1 MTETKTKHDGADDV
15 PARATKPPPATH
27 TMRDALRLIGR
38 FWPLTLF
45 ATAMGCIGGFS
56 TAWLLAAVNDGLHAV
71 GGVSGRTAWAFV
83 GLCAL
88 TVGGNL
94 VAGLANSVV
103 GQNVIA
109 ALRKDI
115 ASRIVCA
122 PLAAI
127 EQYRVHRLL
136 ATLNGDIDTISAFTF
151 NFSSYAIALALTLGC
166 VVYLLVLSPVLF
178 ALAAFAIFAGLM
190 MARWAR
196 SGWKRY
202 YDKVRDAQDDLQKQY
217 RSITEGA
224 KELRMNR
231 SRRRR
236 VYAVQLGGAVDLIAR
251 LKTRAMSLYWVHE
264 SLSSVLFFV
273 VIGLMMVLQH
283 RLGVA
288 SPVLSGFV
296 ITLLYVKGPVQQLS
310 SALPALGQAQVSFR
324 RIAELSAEFEN
335 NEPDL
340 LIDAPDTPLPAFE
353 TLALRHASY
362 AFPAPAG
369 ARGFTLGP
377 VDLEVK
383 RGEIVF
389 IVGENGCGKTTLIKL
404 LLGLYAP
411 QEGALLLNGEPVM
424 HADTDAY
431 RQLFSAVFADYFLF
445 DDFVTDNAADMQ
457 RARDTLARL
466 EIAHKVGVENGAF
479 TTTDLS
485 TGQRKRLA
493 LVQAMLEARPIM
505 MLDEWA
511 ADQDPT
517 FRRVFYR
524 EFLPELKRMGRTVIA
539 ISHDD
544 RFFDAADRVVRV
556 SDGRIVGITG
566 RQHGRAVPMAGASAA

>member
-1 MTETKTKHDGADDV
+1 MTRTRHDT
-15 PARATKPPPATH
+15 ARAGRASVAQPVRATH
-27 TMRDALRLIGR
+27 ALREALRLIGR

-56 TAWLLAAVNDGLHAV
+56 TAWLLAAVNDGLHATD
-71 GGVSGRTAWAFV
+71 GVDARTAWAFV

-94 VAGLANSVV
+94 VAGIANSAV
-103 GQNVIA
+103 GQKIIA

-127 EQYRVHRLL
+127 EHYRVHRLL
-136 ATLNGDIDTISAFTF
+136 ATLNDDIDTVSAFTF
-151 NFSSYAIALALTLGC
+151 SFSSYAIAFALTLGC
-166 VVYLLVLSPVLF
+166 IVYLLLLSPVLF
-178 ALAAFAIFAGLM
+178 GLAAFAILAGLL

-196 SGWKRY
+196 NGWSRY
-202 YDKVRDAQDDLQKQY
+202 YEQVRDAQDDLQKQY

-231 SRRRR
+231 DRRRR
-236 VYAVQLGGAVDLIAR
+236 VYSAQLGGAVDLIAQ
-251 LKTRAMSLYWVHE
+251 LKTRAMNLYWVHE
-264 SLSSVLFFV
+264 STSSVLFFV
-273 VIGLMMVLQH
+273 VIGLMVMLQH

-288 SPVLSGFV
+288 SQVVSGFV

-310 SALPALGQAQVSFR
+310 SALPALSQAQVSFR
-324 RIAELSAEFEN
+324 RIAELTAQFGN
-335 NEPDL
+335 NEQNLLANAAGSPPPD
-340 LIDAPDTPLPAFE
+340 FE
-353 TLALRHASY
+353 TLTLRGASY

-369 ARGFTLGP
+369 GRGFTLGP
-377 VDLEVK
+377 LDLEVK

-389 IVGENGCGKTTLIKL
+389 IVGENGCGKTTLVKL
-404 LLGLYAP
+404 LLGLYEP
-411 QEGALLLNGEPVM
+411 QKGELLLNGEVVTR
-424 HADTDAY
+424 AGADAY

-445 DDFVTDNAADMQ
+445 DDFVTDSDADL
-457 RARDTLARL
+457 RLAHDALTQL
-466 EIAHKVGVENGAF
+466 EIAHKVSVENGAF

-493 LVQAMLEARPIM
+493 LVQAMLEARPVI

-524 EFLPELKRMGRTVIA
+524 ELLPKLKRMGRTVIA

-556 SDGRIVGITG
+556 SGGRVVAITDGRYGSP
-566 RQHGRAVPMAGASAA
+566 VPEAPAGA

>member
-1 MTETKTKHDGADDV
+1 MSDTKHDGA
-15 PARATKPPPATH
+15 ARAAQASPALH
-27 TMRDALRLIGR
+27 VMRDALRLIGR

-45 ATAMGCIGGFS
+45 ATVMGCIGGFS
-56 TAWLLAAVNDGLHAV
+56 TAWLLAAVNDGLHEA
-71 GGVSGRTAWAFV
+71 GGVSERTAWSFV
-83 GLCAL
+83 GLCVL

-103 GQNVIA
+103 GQKVIA

-115 ASRIVCA
+115 SSRIVCA

-127 EQYRVHRLL
+127 ENYRVHRLL

-166 VVYLLVLSPVLF
+166 IVYLLVLSPVLF
-178 ALAAFAIFAGLM
+178 GLAAFAIFAGLL

-196 SGWKRY
+196 RGWNRY

-231 SRRRR
+231 GRRRR
-236 VYAVQLGGAVDLIAR
+236 VFAAQLGGAVDLIAS
-251 LKTRAMSLYWVHE
+251 LKTRAMSLFWVHE
-264 SLSSVLFFV
+264 STSSVLFFV
-273 VIGLMMVLQH
+273 VIGLMVVLQH

-288 SPVLSGFV
+288 SSVVSGFV

-310 SALPALGQAQVSFR
+310 SALPALGQAQVSFK
-324 RIAELSAEFEN
+324 RIAELSAEFRN

-340 LIDAPDTPLPAFE
+340 LIDAPDAPLPAFE
-353 TLALRHASY
+353 SLALRHASY
-362 AFPAPAG
+362 AFPAPSG
-369 ARGFTLGP
+369 ARGFALGP

-411 QEGALLLNGEPVM
+411 QEGELLLNGQPVT
-424 HADTDAY
+424 HEGADAY

-445 DDFVTDNAADMQ
+445 DDFVSDDAANMQ
-457 RARDTLARL
+457 LARDALARL
-466 EIAHKVGVENGAF
+466 EIAHKVSVENGAF

-493 LVQAMLEARPIM
+493 LVQAMLEARPVI

-524 EFLPELKRMGRTVIA
+524 ELLPELKRMGRTVIA

-556 SDGRIVGITG
+556 SDGHIVSITDG
-566 RQHGRAVPMAGASAA
+566 KQGGAVEEMRASAA

>member
-1 MTETKTKHDGADDV
+1 MIETKTRLDSS
-15 PARATKPPPATH
+15 ATPPPPTH

-45 ATAMGCIGGFS
+45 ATAMGCLGGFS
-56 TAWLLAAVNDGLHAV
+56 TAWLLAAVNDGLHETA
-71 GGVSGRTAWAFV
+71 GVSARTAWAFV

-94 VAGLANSVV
+94 MAGLANSLV
-103 GQNVIA
+103 GQKVIA

-127 EQYRVHRLL
+127 ERYRVHRLL
-136 ATLNGDIDTISAFTF
+136 ATLNNDIDTISAFTF

-166 VVYLLVLSPVLF
+166 IVYLLVLSPALF
-178 ALAAFAIFAGLM
+178 MLAALAIIAGLM

-196 SGWKRY
+196 GSWKHY
-202 YDKVRDAQDDLQKQY
+202 YDQVRDAQDDLQKQY
-217 RSITEGA
+217 RSIAEGA

-236 VYAVQLGGAVDLIAR
+236 VHAVLLGGAVDLIAR

-264 SLSSVLFFV
+264 SLSSVLFFAA
-273 VIGLMMVLQH
+273 IGLMVIVRH

-288 SPVLSGFV
+288 PSVLSGFV

-310 SALPALGQAQVSFR
+310 SALPAMSQAQVSFR
-324 RIAELSAEFEN
+324 RIAELSAAFEN
-335 NEPDL
+335 PEPDL
-340 LIDAPDTPLPAFE
+340 LADAPETPPPAFD

-369 ARGFTLGP
+369 ARGFVLGP
-377 VDLEVK
+377 IDLEVK

-389 IVGENGCGKTTLIKL
+389 IVGENGCGKTTLVKL
-404 LLGLYAP
+404 LLGLYPP
-411 QEGALLLNGEPVM
+411 QAGELLLDGKPVTRAG
-424 HADTDAY
+424 ADDY
-431 RQLFSAVFADYFLF
+431 RQLFSVVFADYFLF
-445 DDFVTDNAADMQ
+445 DDCVADRAADLQ
-457 RARDTLARL
+457 RARAALARM
-466 EIAHKVGVENGAF
+466 EIAHKVSVENGAF

-493 LVQAMLEARPIM
+493 LVQAMLEARPII

-556 SDGRIVGITG
+556 SDGRIVRITDG
-566 RQHGRAVPMAGASAA
+566 KNGGAVPVG